1 MAMIQ
6 HIWDMFLISDL
17 FSKLVVITI
26 VVLSGYSWGIIIQKN
41 RRFRKIRADGQRI
54 GKFIIGK
61 RGTEI
66 TGMTLPQID
75 HPIIH
80 IIESVKHELG
90 PINSEFMKQY
100 GDSIDRN
107 VLFDSLGESAEAA
120 IEEAMARE
128 ERHVDT
134 LSMVANIAPFLG
146 LLGTIWGIIGS
157 FWEIG
162 QQASANI
169 SVVAPGL
176 AEALVTTIV
185 GLVAAIPAAIGFGL
199 YTSKLRVL
207 AGELTIFSKK
217 LVAQLKREL

>member
-6 HIWDMFLISDL
+6 HIWEMFLISDL

-26 VVLSGYSWGIIIQKN
+26 VVLSGYSWAIIYQKSG
-41 RRFRKIRADGQRI
+41 RFRRLRKDGKKIGSLI
-54 GKFIIGK
+54 SGK
-61 RGTEI
+61 RGIEI
-66 TGMTLPQID
+66 TKVTAPNID
-75 HPIIH
+75 HPILH
-80 IIESVKHELG
+80 IIGSVKQELG
-90 PINSEFMKQY
+90 PIDPEFMKQY

-107 VLFDSLGESAEAA
+107 VLFEALGESAEAA
-120 IEEAMARE
+120 IEEAMERE
-128 ERHVDT
+128 ERYVDA
-134 LSMVANIAPFLG
+134 LAMVANIAPFLG
-146 LLGTIWGIIGS
+146 LMGTIWGIIGS

-176 AEALVTTIV
+176 AEALVTTIA

-199 YTSKLRVL
+199 YTQKLRL
-207 AGELTIFSKK
+207 LSGELTIFSKK